1 MTPREALYH
10 ISMSLGPIP
19 HTMRDDNLSPNE
31 AKIRDAVTTLQTWV
45 DADVLPRGDLF
56 EVAEPAS
63 PEESEWEWQYRN
75 TYNPSS
81 HVEEHTMR
89 SEGRAYNS
97 IEPLT
102 PVQVSRLELDDLDR
116 YLHSA
121 DGFLPTDVFLPSEA
135 AVSHKTTPA
144 DSIHPI
150 TDALPMY
157 GLIENIIEWH
167 YDRNLIH
174 GSTDKDQ
181 FCKLIQECGE
191 LSDNLCKGND
201 IKDDIGDI
209 MVVLLNIAERNNVC
223 LAECL
228 NVAYDDIKDRKGL
241 MVDGVFIKYD

>member
-1 MTPREALYH
+1 MNDNREIKSMTPREALYH
-10 ISMSLGPIP
+10 LSMALGPVA
-19 HTMRDDNLSPNE
+19 HTDRDDNLSYTE
-31 AKIRDAVTTLQTWV
+31 STLRDAMTTLQEWV
-45 DADVLPRGDLF
+45 DADLLPSEDLF
-56 EVAEPAS
+56 EIGEPAKAS
-63 PEESEWEWQYRN
+63 RP
-75 TYNPSS
+75 
-81 HVEEHTMR
+81 
-89 SEGRAYNS
+89 YNS
-97 IEPLT
+97 IEPEKTFEVHDLGDSIDED
-102 PVQVSRLELDDLDR
+102 VLYYRAARSQRRSELSTLDWDDVW
-116 YLHSA
+116 
-121 DGFLPTDVFLPSEA
+121 DGDGTAGSEE
-135 AVSHKTTPA
+135 S

-150 TDALPMY
+150 TNALPLY

-209 MVVLLNIAERNNVC
+209 MVVLLNIAERNGVC

-241 MVDGVFIKYD
+241 MVDGVFVKYDES

>member
-1 MTPREALYH
+1 MA
-10 ISMSLGPIP
+10 LGPVA
-19 HTMRDDNLSPNE
+19 HTNRDDNLSYTE
-31 AKIRDAVTTLQTWV
+31 STVRDAMTTLQEWV
-45 DADVLPRGDLF
+45 DADLLPTEDLF
-56 EVAEPAS
+56 QIGEPH
-63 PEESEWEWQYRN
+63 PYDDLYRN
-75 TYNPSS
+75 AYNPEV
-81 HVEEHTMR
+81 HVEEHVTR
-89 SEGRAYNS
+89 PYNS

-121 DGFLPTDVFLPSEA
+121 EDFLPSETA
-135 AVSHKTTPA
+135 EEMDGTAGC
-144 DSIHPI
+144 DSIYPI

-191 LSDNLCKGND
+191 LSSEMCVGGD
-201 IKDDIGDI
+201 IRDDIGDI
-209 MVVLLNIAERNNVC
+209 MVVLINIAERNNVS
-223 LAECL
+223 LADCL

-241 MVDGVFIKYD
+241 MVDGVFVKYDLPD